1 MTEHSEATRIAAQQI
16 RAMQKRQ
23 AETRDAI
30 MKERNPNPPP
40 PTISELQARS
50 LRGLDDDEDE

>member
-1 MTEHSEATRIAAQQI
+1 MNEHSHATRAAAAQI
-16 RAMQKRQ
+16 RAIQKRH
-23 AETRDAI
+23 AEKLEAI

-50 LRGLDDDEDE
+50 LRGLDDEDE